1 MARRRQVVVVFHHR
15 AYLFSKS
22 ARLECFLTALY
33 RRQRLH
39 DAHIIFAKDA
49 RNAYSKVKAVL
60 LSMYALDQNSKIEQL
75 LYDTKLTSEIIP
87 SELLAQMRHLIGES
101 RRNVWDAKCSKI
113 FAQGFFH

>member
-1 MARRRQVVVVFHHR
+1 MPFDCAVSSSEATRQI
-15 AYLFSKS
+15 
-22 ARLECFLTALY
+22 
-33 RRQRLH
+33 

-75 LYDTKLTSEIIP
+75 LNDTKLTSEILP

-101 RRNVWDAKCSKI
+101 RRNVWGAKCSN
-113 FAQGFFH
+113 FCTRFFSIKQSNF